1 MEYQMIATSTF
12 GLEAIVKREV
22 EAIGAKIEKVDNG
35 RIDFSG
41 GIDLIP
47 KANLWLRVADRVLLK
62 MGEFRAESFASLFDK
77 TYDIPWE
84 HWITE
89 DANFIVQGKSVKS
102 TLYSVRDCQS
112 IVEKAIV
119 KRLQTK
125 YDQDWFKKTGPRYKV
140 QVAILKDIVTITL
153 DTSGEGLHKRGYRE
167 KAVAAPIKE
176 TLAAALINLSFWKKD
191 KMLIDPFCG
200 SGTILIEAAMIGK
213 NIAPGLYRNFDS
225 EKWPII
231 PQKFWKEA
239 KVDALKQIDQDLE
252 LNLRGYDIDGK
263 AIEIAKLN
271 AENAGV
277 DDCISFE
284 ERAFDY
290 FDKLEDYGVI
300 VTNPP
305 YGERL
310 SEVQAVG
317 KLYKKMGQV
326 FQTMPTWSKYV
337 ITSYEAFEKASGM
350 KASKK
355 RKLFNGRLKVDYYQY
370 FGEKPPRKK

>member
-41 GIDLIP
+41 GLDLIP

-125 YDQDWFKKTGPRYKV
+125 YDQDWFKKTGPRYKI

-176 TLAAALINLSFWKKD
+176 TLAAALISLSFWKKD

-284 ERAFDY
+284 KKAFDY

>member
-1 MEYQMIATSTF
+1 
-12 GLEAIVKREV
+12 
-22 EAIGAKIEKVDNG
+22 
-35 RIDFSG
+35 
-41 GIDLIP
+41 
-47 KANLWLRVADRVLLK
+47 
-62 MGEFRAESFASLFDK
+62 
-77 TYDIPWE
+77 
-84 HWITE
+84 
-89 DANFIVQGKSVKS
+89 
-102 TLYSVRDCQS
+102 
-112 IVEKAIV
+112 
-119 KRLQTK
+119 
-125 YDQDWFKKTGPRYKV
+125 
-140 QVAILKDIVTITL
+140 
-153 DTSGEGLHKRGYRE
+153 
-167 KAVAAPIKE
+167 
-176 TLAAALINLSFWKKD
+176 
-191 KMLIDPFCG
+191 MLIDPFCG